1 MRGVGSLT
9 INTNLPV
16 DLSSRLAYNN
26 IEGFAKALHSEYIKL
41 DFNNIKLS
49 ISSIVEAGQNSESN
63 IIENNSTNTITDA
76 NNKGA
81 FNNSILNSIIDI
93 GSDDED
99 NELDA
104 EVIDNLS
111 EYTVSQSDFCICLDN
126 LGDYQ
131 ISSAMRNA
139 EYIRIEGISEYQL
152 SAISKVA
159 EYICIDD
166 ISEYQIAIKK
176 ITDVTK
182 DCICIDLS
190 AYQVSCYKE
199 DEIKGTE
206 DLTDNEDD
214 DDEEYTEGYSSEED
228 EEDFSDNDEEDYS
241 DDEDFSDNDEDEEYP
256 LEDDDNEEDY
266 SPEDD
271 DEEDYSD
278 DDEEYPPEDDDDEE
292 DFSDDENEDDTY
304 SPEDDADDEDFFEDD
319 DNEDEYAVYSPGNN
333 GNEDNN
339 DSVSNITQSSI
350 STSVAPAPVITQVAI
365 NDTEDIELEFS
376 DISQGIEEQ
385 PKNEIKQASN
395 SQTDTAPSK
404 PKDADI
410 REVRAFVKERGSI
423 TPSELQKYFTKKS
436 INKAEMSGK
445 ISKRNGKYKA

>member
-63 IIENNSTNTITDA
+63 IIGNNSTNTITDA

-139 EYIRIEGISEYQL
+139 EYICIEGISEYQL

-166 ISEYQIAIKK
+166 ISKYQIAIKK

-199 DEIKGTE
+199 DELKGTE

-214 DDEEYTEGYSSEED
+214 DDEEYTEGYSPEDSEED
-228 EEDFSDNDEEDYS
+228 YSDDNDEEDYY
-241 DDEDFSDNDEDEEYP
+241 DDEDEEYP
-256 LEDDDNEEDY
+256 LEDDDSEEDY

-271 DEEDYSD
+271 D
-278 DDEEYPPEDDDDEE
+278 DEE
-292 DFSDDENEDDTY
+292 D
-304 SPEDDADDEDFFEDD
+304 
-319 DNEDEYAVYSPGNN
+319 
-333 GNEDNN
+333 
-339 DSVSNITQSSI
+339 
-350 STSVAPAPVITQVAI
+350 
-365 NDTEDIELEFS
+365 EDI
-376 DISQGIEEQ
+376 
-385 PKNEIKQASN
+385 
-395 SQTDTAPSK
+395 
-404 PKDADI
+404 
-410 REVRAFVKERGSI
+410 
-423 TPSELQKYFTKKS
+423 
-436 INKAEMSGK
+436 
-445 ISKRNGKYKA
+445 